1 MDLYENVRAYYYIN
15 IFKTMK
21 LNQSQIDH
29 YRQFGY
35 RFAIA
40 AIYSLLS
47 FVVGL
52 CGVVVS
58 PVTMSV
64 VQAY

>member
-1 MDLYENVRAYYYIN
+1 
-15 IFKTMK
+15 MK
-21 LNQSQIDH
+21 LNQSQIDQ